1 MKSIEF
7 EKPLLAVAMNKKD
20 ILHDSSEDE
29 ILALF
34 SEKEQAIYP
43 VEIKYVSKRVIGK
56 SLYSFIEKFNPPVA
70 FILTK
75 NYLGEEKICG
85 TKIKFIPIA
94 YF

>member
-1 MKSIEF
+1 
-7 EKPLLAVAMNKKD
+7 
-20 ILHDSSEDE
+20 
-29 ILALF
+29 
-34 SEKEQAIYP
+34 

-56 SLYSFIEKFNPPVA
+56 SLYSFIEKFNPPAA

-75 NYLGEEKICG
+75 NYLGEEKIRG